1 MDFRTADEAGLRG
14 LPDPD
19 VLELTAGEDR
29 VLVTHDVRSM
39 PGHFAE
45 HVRAG
50 KGSAGV
56 FLIPDRVP
64 VALAIDDLVLIWS
77 ASDAA
82 EWRNRLVWLPL

>member
-1 MDFRTADEAGLRG
+1 MDFRTAEEAALRG

-19 VLELTAGEDR
+19 VLELAAGEDR

-45 HVRAG
+45 FVRAG
-50 KGSAGV
+50 MGSAGV

-64 VALAIDDLVLIWS
+64 VAVAIDDLVLIWS